1 MEKYCYL
8 NGKILDIK
16 DAKVSVTDIGILR
29 GFGVFDGLRTYN
41 GKPFLFDKHFE
52 RFQHSAKMLGLKIP
66 LSKKETKNIII
77 KLAKKNKVSDTSVRI
92 VLTGG
97 ESEDGTGFDPNK
109 PTFYILLH
117 TLLPISVKMY
127 EEGVKLITVDYQREL
142 PEAKTNNY
150 ITKLANNS
158 KRLKQDAHEILYIS
172 NGLVLEGATCNV
184 FIIKNDKLIT
194 PKENILF
201 GTRRWLVLKVAK
213 NNFKIEERKV
223 KTKELFDADEAF
235 ITSCNR
241 DILPV
246 TKIDGKL
253 IGDGKVGK
261 NTQRLIKLYKQYVDN
276 HTEG

>member
-8 NGKILDIK
+8 NGKIIDIK
-16 DAKVSVTDIGILR
+16 DAKVSVTDIGLLR

-41 GKPFLFDKHFE
+41 GKPFLFDKHFD

-66 LSKKETKNIII
+66 LSKTKIENIII
-77 KLAKKNKVSDTSVRI
+77 ELTKKNKVSNTSVRI

-97 ESEDGTGFDPNK
+97 ESKDGTGFDPSN
-109 PTFYILLH
+109 PTLYILLH

-127 EEGVKLITVDYQREL
+127 ENGVSIITINHQREF

-158 KRLKQDAHEILYIS
+158 KKLKQNAHELLYIY
-172 NGLVLEGATCNV
+172 NGYVLEGATCNI
-184 FIIKNDKLIT
+184 FIFKKNKLIT
-194 PKENILF
+194 PKDNILY
-201 GTRRWLVLKVAK
+201 GTRRWLALKVAK
-213 NNFKIEERKV
+213 NNFEIEERKV
-223 KTKELFDADEAF
+223 KTEELFDADEAF

-246 TKIDGKL
+246 TIIDGKK
-253 IGDGKVGK
+253 IGRGKVGPNTKKLMGLYNNYIEK
-261 NTQRLIKLYKQYVDN
+261 NK
-276 HTEG
+276 

>member
-1 MEKYCYL
+1 M
-8 NGKILDIK
+8 
-16 DAKVSVTDIGILR
+16 
-29 GFGVFDGLRTYN
+29 
-41 GKPFLFDKHFE
+41 
-52 RFQHSAKMLGLKIP
+52 
-66 LSKKETKNIII
+66 
-77 KLAKKNKVSDTSVRI
+77 
-92 VLTGG
+92 
-97 ESEDGTGFDPNK
+97 
-109 PTFYILLH
+109 
-117 TLLPISVKMY
+117 
-127 EEGVKLITVDYQREL
+127 
-142 PEAKTNNY
+142 
-150 ITKLANNS
+150 
-158 KRLKQDAHEILYIS
+158 
-172 NGLVLEGATCNV
+172 LEGATCNV

>member
-8 NGKILDIK
+8 NGKIIDIK
-16 DAKVSVTDIGILR
+16 DAKVSITDIGILR
-29 GFGVFDGLRTYN
+29 GFGVFDGLRTYD

-66 LSKKETKNIII
+66 LSKKETENIII
-77 KLAKKNKVSDTSVRI
+77 KLAKKNQVSDTSVRI

-97 ESEDGTGFDPNK
+97 ESEDGTGFDENK

-127 EEGVKLITVDYQREL
+127 EDGISMITVNYQREFS
-142 PEAKTNNY
+142 EAKTNNY

-158 KRLKQDAHEILYIS
+158 KRLKQGAHEILYIS
-172 NGLVLEGATCNV
+172 NGFVLEGATCNI
-184 FIIKNDKLIT
+184 FIIKNNKLIT
-194 PKENILF
+194 PKDNILY
-201 GTRRWLVLKVAK
+201 GTRRWLTLKVAK
-213 NNFKIEERKV
+213 KDFKIEERKV
-223 KTKELFDADEAF
+223 EAKELFSADEAF

-253 IGDGKVGK
+253 IGDGNVGK
-261 NTQRLIKLYKQYVDN
+261 NTKRLMKLYKQYVDG
-276 HTEG
+276 HTKY